1 MSPIYYILLGWED
14 FQRAHMR
21 HVDVLALRAFG
32 LFMCTPTT
40 VKSKR
45 QARTEIAEAVEDVAK
60 HIRRDC
66 VRLGI
71 PLWPAI
77 IPAKTEHAAAA

>member
-14 FQRAHMR
+14 FQRAHMS
-21 HVDVLALRAFG
+21 HTCYTPALRAFG
-32 LFMCTPTT
+32 LFMCTITT
-40 VKSKR
+40 SKSKR
-45 QARTEIAEAVEDVAK
+45 QARTEIAEAVQDVAK

-77 IPAKTEHAAAA
+77 IP